1 MDVGAS
7 VGVGSGDVKNLIGTS
22 GNYFVK
28 VIFGFAN
35 FPLLSAGVIGS
46 VDLDIGAVFDKATVN
61 V

>member
-1 MDVGAS
+1 MPA
-7 VGVGSGDVKNLIGTS
+7 LALAPATS
-22 GNYFVK
+22 RTLLEQ